1 MEPHA
6 LMDFGGGVGLVGT
19 LVIGA
24 LAGWI
29 AEKTTHTDMGLIRNI
44 LTGLVGSVIG
54 SMIANALGINIG
66 EFVSGW
72 FWGNL
77 IISVIGSVILLL
89 VLKLAFGRRNAA

>member
-1 MEPHA
+1 MGHG
-6 LMDFGGGVGLVGT
+6 LMDFGGGVGWIGT

-29 AEKTTHTDMGLIRNI
+29 AEKTTHTNMGLIRNI
-44 LTGLVGSVIG
+44 ITGLIGSVIG
-54 SMIANALGINIG
+54 GMIANAAGINMS

-77 IISVIGSVILLL
+77 IVSVVGAILFLL
-89 VLKLAFGRRNAA
+89 VLKIVFGRRTA